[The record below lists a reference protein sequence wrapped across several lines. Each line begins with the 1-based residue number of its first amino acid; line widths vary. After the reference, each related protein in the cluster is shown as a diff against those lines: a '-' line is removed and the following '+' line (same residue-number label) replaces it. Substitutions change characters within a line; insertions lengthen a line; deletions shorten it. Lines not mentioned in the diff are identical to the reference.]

1 MNVTLPPDWL
11 EFIELLNSTGV
22 EYVVVG
28 GHAVGYHGY
37 PRYTGDMDFFVR
49 PDRENA
55 ARIVKVLDRFGFEGA
70 VELESTFL
78 EPDKVVQLGR
88 PPNRIDLLTGIS
100 GVSFD
105 EAVEDSVTI
114 SMDGVPVTLIG
125 RAALLRNKRA
135 SGRTKDR
142 ADAEEIE
149 KTPGSDAAS

>member
-1 MNVTLPPDWL
+1 MNVTLPPDWR

-49 PDRENA
+49 PDHENA
-55 ARIVKVLDRFGFEGA
+55 ARIVSALVQFGFEGA
-70 VELESTFL
+70 AELKSTFI

-105 EAVEDSVTI
+105 EAVESSVTI
-114 SMDGVPVTLIG
+114 SMDDVPVPVIG

-149 KTPGSDAAS
+149 KTIDPGPAP